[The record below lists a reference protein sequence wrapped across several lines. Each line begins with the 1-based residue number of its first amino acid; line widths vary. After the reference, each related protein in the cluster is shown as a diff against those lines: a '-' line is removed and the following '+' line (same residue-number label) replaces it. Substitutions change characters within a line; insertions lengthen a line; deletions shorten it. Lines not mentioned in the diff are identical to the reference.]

1 MRLLTQADIA
11 SFLAEK
17 PAAAIH
23 FDANWDAKYR
33 AVTRSAM
40 ADAEQVLAGRVNFG
54 EVDCDTDPELA
65 KSIPILNVPSV
76 AYYRNGKLV
85 GALIGAGH
93 DVRLRLECV
102 LRGDT
107 IR

>member
-17 PAAAIH
+17 PASAIH
-23 FDANWDAKYR
+23 FDASWDAKYR
-33 AVTRSAM
+33 AITRSIM
-40 ADAEQVLAGRVNFG
+40 ADAEQVLAERVNFG
-54 EVDCDTDPELA
+54 EVDCDSEPELA

-76 AYYRNGKLV
+76 AYYGDGKLV
-85 GALIGAGH
+85 GALIGANQN
-93 DVRLRLECV
+93 VRLHLERV